1 LGDYEYLTLEQ
12 AFATKMLESANTS
25 LELARMDADKQ
36 QFYLQRVVE
45 PNTPD
50 LARYP
55 RRLASIFVVLGVTL
69 CFYFIGWMLL
79 AGIVE
84 HSPEH

>member
-1 LGDYEYLTLEQ
+1 
-12 AFATKMLESANTS
+12 MSS
-25 LELARMDADKQ
+25 ADKQ

-45 PNTPD
+45 PNAPD

-55 RRLASIFVVLGVTL
+55 RRLASIFVVLGVAL
-69 CFYFIGWMLL
+69 CLFFIGWMLL
-79 AGIVE
+79 AGIIE